1 MKVEIKPTEKPEQ
14 LEDNLEKRAEDAET
28 SNGHVIAEVRN
39 PAIIERLPGVEKYWI
54 DDEEHEGLKGRPV
67 QEQAYARIHS
77 KEDLVKAF
85 LATVDGYD
93 LRILDCGDE
102 WDLRLL
108 KRFNP
113 DIKEL
118 EFDEPKEVLG
128 INKALFQHE
137 GLEEIEIEV
146 DQEDIQM
153 VYEFMMY

>member
-14 LEDNLEKRAEDAET
+14 LVENLEKRAETAEI
-28 SNGHVIAEVRN
+28 NEDHVIAEVEN
-39 PAIIERLPGVEKYWI
+39 PALIERLPGVEKYWV
-54 DDEEHEGLKGRPV
+54 DGEEREGLKGRPV
-67 QEQAYARIHS
+67 QEQVYCRIES

-85 LATVDGYD
+85 LATIDGYD
-93 LRILDCGDE
+93 LRILSSGDD
-102 WDLRLL
+102 WDLRML

-128 INKALFQHE
+128 IEKALFPHE

-146 DQEDIQM
+146 DDEEIQM
-153 VYEFMMY
+153 VYEYMMY